1 MEKSNNSSFNLSTG
15 TDLAFAL
22 LVFIAFFSAFSSS
35 PVTSIFLITLI
46 VLLGIAYITNGIY
59 GFSYVKKR
67 NTREIKFL
75 YFISQLIIGGL
86 IIYYGKGAGFSTLIL
101 LPIVAHSVISL
112 DENWTMI
119 ANFGVLLAY
128 IVSVWGYS
136 QDLFQVWT
144 GFPVFFAGQVIIL
157 IFTQMAVNEQKAR
170 RKLEIL
176 ADELSEANRHLSE
189 YAQQVHELAVTQER
203 NRFAREIHDGLGHYL
218 TTINMQ
224 LNAASVLIQSDPGK
238 ASTMLNKAKKLIIEA
253 LDDVRD
259 SVSALREENVDIED
273 LPQRISHLVEGA
285 RSPRWDVSLSVIG
298 VPIQASPPVHLT
310 VYRAAQET
318 LNNAQKHSNATK
330 MQLILDYSRKD
341 RLIFL
346 ASDNGTGA
354 EEINSGY
361 GILGLQERVRLLD
374 GRIAIENSP
383 GEGFTVRIELPVEE
397 K

>member
-1 MEKSNNSSFNLSTG
+1 VENNDHSSFNLNTG

-22 LVFIAFFSAFSSS
+22 LVFIAYFSAFSSA
-35 PVTSIFLITLI
+35 PVTSIFLITIII
-46 VLLGIAYITNGIY
+46 VLGIAYITNGIY

-67 NTREIKFL
+67 NTREIKAL
-75 YFISQLIIGGL
+75 YFISQMLIGGL
-86 IIYYGKGAGFSTLIL
+86 IIFYGKGAGFSTLIL
-101 LPIVAHSVISL
+101 LPIVAHSVIAL

-119 ANFGVLLAY
+119 ANFGVLLTY
-128 IVSVWGYS
+128 IVSVWAYS

-176 ADELSEANRHLSE
+176 AEELSEANRHLSE

-224 LNAASVLIQSDPGK
+224 LSAAAVLIRTDSGK
-238 ASTMLNKAKKLIIEA
+238 AETMLIKAKKLIIEA

-259 SVSALREENVDIED
+259 SVSALHEENADIED
-273 LPQRISHLVEGA
+273 LPERITHLVEGA
-285 RSPRWDVSLSVIG
+285 RSPRWEVSLNVIG
-298 VPIQASPPVHLT
+298 DPFSVSPPVHLT
-310 VYRAAQET
+310 IYRAAQET
-318 LNNAQKHSNATK
+318 LNNALKHSNAKK
-330 MQLILDYSRKD
+330 MQLNLDYSRKD
-341 RLIFL
+341 QLIFT
-346 ASDNGTGA
+346 ASDNGSGA
-354 EEINSGY
+354 EDLKSGY
-361 GILGLQERVRLLD
+361 GILGLQERVRLLN
-374 GRIAIENSP
+374 GSIAIENKP
-383 GEGFTVRIELPVEE
+383 GEGFQVRIELPVDE